1 MESAAAILKVLPHA
15 LSKFEVPGDLPHGKV
30 RDFYITSDSKH
41 RVLVATDR
49 LHIFDHEI
57 GLVPYKGQVINE
69 LSAWWFERTS
79 DIIPN
84 HFVSSPDPNITIAR
98 EARALTFDV
107 VVRGYITGVTST
119 SLWPA
124 YASGMRH
131 LYGITFPE
139 GLKKNQ
145 QLPQPVV
152 TPTTKADVGRGTR
165 QALTDIVGMHY
176 LTEAAWAEVQK
187 AALALYMRGQE
198 LCAKQG
204 LMLVDSKYEFAYD
217 LKTGKLMLIDELHT
231 PENSRFW
238 RAADYAQDMATGRDP
253 QSMDKE
259 LARLWYVGQN
269 FKETDRVRMP
279 DDLIVAISQAF
290 QQVYEMTTGLPF
302 HPASYPA
309 QERLEGALV
318 TLA

>member
-1 MESAAAILKVLPHA
+1 MESAAAILKVLPDA
-15 LSKFEVPGDLPHGKV
+15 LEKYEVAGDLPHGKV
-30 RDFYITSDSKH
+30 RDFYITSDGNH

-49 LHIFDHEI
+49 LNIFDYQI

-69 LSAWWFERTS
+69 LSAWWFERTT

-124 YASGMRH
+124 YASGVRQM
-131 LYGITFPE
+131 YGITFAE
-139 GLKKNQ
+139 GLVKNQ
-145 QLPQPVV
+145 QLPEPVV
-152 TPTTKADVGRGTR
+152 TPTTKAEVGRGR
-165 QALTDIVGMHY
+165 REALTDIVGMQY
-176 LTEAAWAEVQK
+176 LSETAWGEVK
-187 AALALYMRGQE
+187 TAALALYKRGQE
-198 LCAKQG
+198 MLAKQG
-204 LMLVDSKYEFAYD
+204 LILVDSKYEFAYD
-217 LKTGKLMLIDELHT
+217 LKSGKLMLIDELHT

-238 RAADYAQDMATGRDP
+238 LADAYAEDIKAGRDP
-253 QSMDKE
+253 QSLDKE

-269 FKETDRVRMP
+269 FKETEPAPMP
-279 DDLIVAISQAF
+279 DDLVVAVSQAF
-290 QQVYEMTTGLPF
+290 QRVYEMTTGQPF
-302 HPASYPA
+302 QPASYPA
-309 QERLEGALV
+309 QDRLEGALV